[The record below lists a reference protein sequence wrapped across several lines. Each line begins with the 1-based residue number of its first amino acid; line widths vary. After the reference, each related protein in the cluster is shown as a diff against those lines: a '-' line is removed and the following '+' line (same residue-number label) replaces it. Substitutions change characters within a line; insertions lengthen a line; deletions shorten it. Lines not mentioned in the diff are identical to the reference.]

1 MLECVQGGASLS
13 KLSISNR
20 VSGKTIQ
27 YSSLV
32 QLLISLSRLLNHQTP
47 TPPQVSDELLK
58 HTFNQFYCCLEQS
71 DIVNRPLYRL

>member
-20 VSGKTIQ
+20 T
-27 YSSLV
+27 V